1 MDTVKFIE
9 ERRRM
14 CNYCHGCN
22 ACPGKEGVELCVF
35 SISSGISAKEQ
46 VAIVEKWSAEHP
58 RKTRQSVFL
67 EQYPYAPLDNN
78 GILQI
83 RPCYIDKNFIY
94 SKGANYCNTPCEI
107 CRRDYW
113 SDEVE

>member
-1 MDTVKFIE
+1 MDAIEFIE
-9 ERRRM
+9 ERCRM
-14 CNYCHGCN
+14 CNFYHDCN
-22 ACPGKEGVELCVF
+22 ACPGKEDTEFCVF
-35 SISSGISAKEQ
+35 NVGSGVSAKEQ
-46 VAIVEKWSAEHP
+46 VAIVEKWAVEHS

-67 EQYPYAPLDNN
+67 EQYPDAPLDND

-107 CRRDYW
+107 CTRNYW
-113 SDEVE
+113 SEDVE

>member
-14 CNYCHGCN
+14 CNYHHGCN

-35 SISSGISAKEQ
+35 SVGSGRSAKEQ

-67 EQYPYAPLDNN
+67 EQYPNSLIDDE
-78 GILQI
+78 GILEI
-83 RPCYIDKNFIY
+83 NPCHINKNFNRFF
-94 SKGANYCNTPCEI
+94 SKNYCETSCII
-107 CRRDYW
+107 CRRNYW
-113 SDEVE
+113 SKEVE